1 MRSILL
7 VWASLWAILA
17 FLFLPFTFVFLPQVG
32 IALSTMI
39 LPINQ
44 WICSGFGVDIQ
55 NTFLISD
62 SLAMYSTA
70 FLLAIFSGIVTVG
83 IALKFKARFLQIQR
97 ILFLILLVLL
107 AYFLIRYGLDKL
119 FNRQFYTP
127 ASNTLHTP
135 TGQLSKDILFWTSM
149 GTSSFYNA
157 FMAIAE
163 VITGILLLI
172 HRTRFLGLIMAFG
185 ILANIFAINIGFD
198 ITVKYLSGLLL
209 LTSVIYLSFY
219 DARLKSLITGKFVE
233 KETPKLN
240 KTLILILFMPFLVDL
255 AMTYWENPKNESGQ
269 SYEIVS
275 VSSKSELLPV
285 NEIARIHFHPSGY
298 FIVENKKQQFTSY
311 KMSADRKFVIVNRR
325 LIPIVLKGNLLIWE
339 EGGSEIR
346 CELKWI
352 ELEAMPLK
360 QDKMHWYFEGIEGV
374 N

>member
-7 VWASLWAILA
+7 VWASLWTILA

-83 IALKFKARFLQIQR
+83 IALKFKAKIVQIQQ
-97 ILFLILLVLL
+97 ILFAILVVLL

-135 TGQLSKDILFWTSM
+135 TGQLGKDILFWTSM

-157 FMAIAE
+157 FMGITE
-163 VITGILLLI
+163 VLAGILLLI
-172 HRTRFLGLIMAFG
+172 HRTRFLGLLIAFG
-185 ILANIFAINIGFD
+185 ILSNIFAINIGFD
-198 ITVKYLSGLLL
+198 ITVKYLSSLLL
-209 LTSVIYLSFY
+209 LTSVICLSFY
-219 DARLKSLITGKFVE
+219 KTRLKSLITGKIAAE
-233 KETPKLN
+233 ETPKFN
-240 KTLILILFMPFLVDL
+240 NTLILILFIPFLVDL
-255 AMTYWENPKNESGQ
+255 IATYWENPKNESGQ
-269 SYEIVS
+269 SFEIVAAS
-275 VSSKSELLPV
+275 TRSEIIPAQ
-285 NEIARIHFHPSGY
+285 EIVRIHFHPAGY
-298 FIVENKKQQFTSY
+298 FIIENKEQQFTSY
-311 KMSADRKFVIVNRR
+311 KISADRKYVIVNQR
-325 LIPIVLKGNLLIWE
+325 LIPMVLRENHLLLEE
-339 EGGSEIR
+339 EGISLR
-346 CELKWI
+346 FKLKRI
-352 ELEAMPLK
+352 ELEKMELK
-360 QDKMHWYFEGIEGV
+360 QDDVHWYFEGI
-374 N
+374 

>member
-7 VWASLWAILA
+7 VWASLWAILS
-17 FLFLPFTFVFLPQVG
+17 FLFLPFTFVFLPQIG
-32 IALSTMI
+32 IALSTLI
-39 LPINQ
+39 VPINQ

-62 SLAMYSTA
+62 SLAIYATA
-70 FLLAIFSGIVTVG
+70 FLLLVFSGIASAG
-83 IALKFKARFLQIQR
+83 IGFRFKAKIVQIQR
-97 ILFLILLVLL
+97 ILLAILLVLL

-149 GTSSFYNA
+149 GTSSFYNG
-157 FMAIAE
+157 FMGIAE
-163 VITGILLLI
+163 VLTGILLLI
-172 HRTRFLGLIMAFG
+172 HRTRFLGLILAFG

-209 LTSVIYLSFY
+209 LTSVICLSFY
-219 DARLKSLITGKFVE
+219 DARLKSLISGKFVE
-233 KETPKLN
+233 KEAPKFN
-240 KTLILILFMPFLVDL
+240 KTLILILFTPFLVDL

-275 VSSKSELLPV
+275 VSSKSELLPMD
-285 NEIARIHFHPSGY
+285 EIVRIHLHPSGY
-298 FIVENKKQQFTSY
+298 FIFENRKQVFVSY
-311 KMSADRKFVIVNRR
+311 KMSADRKFVILNRQM
-325 LIPIVLKGNLLIWE
+325 IPIVLKGNQLIWE
-339 EGGSEIR
+339 EGGIEIR

-352 ELEAMPLK
+352 ELEKFPLK
-360 QDKMHWYFEGIEGV
+360 KDETNWYFEGI
-374 N
+374 